1 MEPVLR
7 EARNLLAKG
16 EPFVIATVIDTK
28 GSTPQKPGAKLLVRQ
43 DGSGVGTLGG
53 GCVEGDIWFAAKMIL
68 SEGGESTVRDYLLNE
83 DIAAREGLVCGG
95 TMYFLIDPVREFGDL
110 TSPVSKIVDA
120 YDGGSSIG
128 QATLLKPSK
137 SKGKVGDKLFLET
150 NGAISGSLGDPQRN
164 QEAATA
170 LRNLMDYGRVKS
182 LRTQDGAQVFLE
194 GYTTP
199 ASVVIAGGGHIGKS
213 LAPLVKML
221 GLRLYVVDDR
231 PEFANKVRFP
241 QADGVVVAEYH
252 EGLKQLDIRPNT
264 AVIVATRGHREDDLA
279 LEAAARSPAGY
290 VGLVGSR
297 RKTILIYQE
306 LLKNGLP
313 LERIQAIHAPI
324 GLDIGAKT
332 PEEIAVSIVSEIVA
346 FREGRP
352 GKPMAIE
359 GRYIQRVADKVAKK
373 VGVPA

>member
-1 MEPVLR
+1 METVLR
-7 EARNLLAKG
+7 EARDLMAKG

-53 GCVEGDIWFAAKMIL
+53 GCVEGDIWFAAKMLL
-68 SEGGESTVRDYLLNE
+68 SEGGEATVTDYTLNE

-95 TMYFLIDPVREFGDL
+95 TMYFLIDPVREPGAL
-110 TSPVSKIVDA
+110 TSPVSRIVDA
-120 YDGGSSIG
+120 YEGGSSIG

-137 SKGKVGDKLFLET
+137 GMGKVGDKLFLGT
-150 NGAISGSLGDPQRN
+150 DGSISGSLGGPERD
-164 QEAATA
+164 QEAAAT
-170 LRNLMDYGRVKS
+170 LSNLMDYGQVKT
-182 LRTQDGAQVFLE
+182 LKTQDGATVFLE
-194 GYTTP
+194 GFTTP

-231 PEFANKVRFP
+231 PEFANMERFTE
-241 QADGVVVAEYH
+241 ADGVVVAQYH

-264 AVIVATRGHREDDLA
+264 SVIVATRGHREDDLA
-279 LEAAARSPAGY
+279 LEAAANSAAGY

-297 RKTILIYQE
+297 RKTIMIYEE

-313 LERIQAIHAPI
+313 LERLQAVHSPI

-332 PEEIAVSIVSEIVA
+332 PEEIAVSIMSEIVA

-352 GKPMAIE
+352 GKSMALE
-359 GRYIQRVADKVAKK
+359 GRYIQRVANKVASKLAA
-373 VGVPA
+373 PA